1 MTCEV
6 LLMLLVMVES
16 VGVGVML
23 KEVIVELLFAIIVVI
38 EISSIVDGATDS
50 DADNEVLVMI
60 FELPIWV
67 AGEVVGKMVN
77 ILELSIWVAGEV
89 VGKIVDEHIL
99 RIWKM

>member
-6 LLMLLVMVES
+6 LLMLFVMVES

-23 KEVIVELLFAIIVVI
+23 KEVIVELLFAVIVVI
-38 EISSIVDGATDS
+38 EISSIVDGVTDS

-60 FELPIWV
+60 FELCIWV

-77 ILELSIWVAGEV
+77 VNILNGECKDNILSERVTSL
-89 VGKIVDEHIL
+89 DN
-99 RIWKM
+99 

>member
-38 EISSIVDGATDS
+38 EISSIVDGVTDS

-60 FELPIWV
+60 FEL
-67 AGEVVGKMVN
+67 
-77 ILELSIWVAGEV
+77 SIWVAGEV
-89 VGKIVDEHIL
+89 VGKKVDVIL
-99 RIWKM
+99 SM

>member
-1 MTCEV
+1 MGVTCEA

-38 EISSIVDGATDS
+38 EISSIVDGVTDS

-60 FELPIWV
+60 FEL
-67 AGEVVGKMVN
+67 
-77 ILELSIWVAGEV
+77 SIWVAG
-89 VGKIVDEHIL
+89 
-99 RIWKM
+99 

>member
-23 KEVIVELLFAIIVVI
+23 KEVIVELLFAVVVVI
-38 EISSIVDGATDS
+38 EISSIVDGVTDS

-60 FELPIWV
+60 FEL
-67 AGEVVGKMVN
+67 
-77 ILELSIWVAGEV
+77 SIWVAGEV
-89 VGKIVDEHIL
+89 VGKKIYVIL
-99 RIWKM
+99 SM